1 MPERFAYLDR
11 HAKQYLQRHN
21 KKLYCSGV
29 NEVTMGFESL
39 QKCPQ
44 GSWQKGSDTTL
55 LLEIFEDFCDQ
66 HSELAGQHEVLR
78 WTYTGVANINMSM
91 RTLYRGGL
99 WLDQHHARTAS
110 ICGLNFLKAYAH
122 LVGITVACGRDR
134 FPLVPKL
141 HFLHHLFLSLKE
153 SSFRRTWSLN
163 MIATSVQM
171 DEEPSQLLERFL
183 TKEFNIYRAPQELL
197 YIRVHQAEDFVGIQA
212 RTSRR
217 CGAQHT
223 ALRVT
228 QRYLVYAAEKLT
240 PEFAECP

>member
-21 KKLYCSGV
+21 KKLYCSGI

-99 WLDQHHARTAS
+99 WLDEHHARTAS

-134 FPLVPKL
+134 YPLVPKL
-141 HFLHHLFLSLKE
+141 HCLHHLFLSLKE
-153 SSFRRTWSLN
+153 SSFRHAWSLN

-183 TKEFNIYRAPQELL
+183 TKELNVCLYRAPQVN
-197 YIRVHQAEDFVGIQA
+197 YCI
-212 RTSRR
+212 
-217 CGAQHT
+217 
-223 ALRVT
+223 
-228 QRYLVYAAEKLT
+228 
-240 PEFAECP
+240 